1 MSLRF
6 ALAPWWLQA
15 PAYSVLFFALW
26 TFYTTAADSRPDW
39 VQCIIV
45 AVVFGLIMGPISARR
60 NRRELAPLVAGVAP
74 GDYRQVSK
82 ALRIGPPPND
92 PVILHAAARLAGR
105 RATQSMRERGV
116 VMILAAV
123 CVVTLVALA
132 EGHSFRLA
140 GYAMTVLLGAFAAH
154 GWINPLLLQARS
166 VILTNAA
173 HQNPLPTGLV
183 DTTQPSTPARQNPGL
198 FSFRGRVVTAILVT
212 AIGINGLWG
221 YFRYHRPDLL
231 WLSLFPLAL
240 GALGFRDAVK
250 SRRAES
256 IHEKTN

>member
-60 NRRELAPLVAGVAP
+60 NRRELAPLVAGVAT

-92 PVILHAAARLAGR
+92 PVILHAAARLADR

-123 CVVTLVALA
+123 CRHASCPCR
-132 EGHSFRLA
+132 GHSFHLA
-140 GYAMTVLLGAFAAH
+140 GYAMTVLLGAFATH
-154 GWINPLLLQARS
+154 GWIHPLLLQARL
-166 VILTNAA
+166 VILTDAA
-173 HQNPLPTGLV
+173 HQNPYR
-183 DTTQPSTPARQNPGL
+183 PALSIPRNAPHL
-198 FSFRGRVVTAILVT
+198 LGRT
-212 AIGINGLWG
+212 
-221 YFRYHRPDLL
+221 
-231 WLSLFPLAL
+231 
-240 GALGFRDAVK
+240 RDS
-250 SRRAES
+250 SRFAAGS
-256 IHEKTN
+256 